1 MNLLEQFK
9 IPIDKKDLIP
19 VIKQALFMSVI
30 GGLLIGALHLLV
42 YQAFGYSF
50 IWMMLFILGYFM
62 ARRIKRSYQTYHII
76 FAVISIIAVF
86 FTYYLINVVY
96 YFGFFYVVDA
106 LQIVPIVYILNPVSY
121 FSFLNVFNSGFFG
134 LDNILDV
141 VFFLIVNIYVI
152 RYIK

>member
-1 MNLLEQFK
+1 MSLIEKFK
-9 IPIDKKDLIP
+9 IPIDKRDLIP

-30 GGLLIGALHLLV
+30 GGLLIGALHLFI
-42 YQAFGYSF
+42 YQVFGFSF

-62 ARRIKRSYQTYHII
+62 ARRIKRSYQKYHII
-76 FAVISIIAVF
+76 FAVISVIAVF

-96 YFGFFYVVDA
+96 YFGFIYVVDA
-106 LQIVPIVYILNPVSY
+106 LQIVPIVYILNPINY
-121 FSFLNVFNSGFFG
+121 FSFLNVFDSGFFG

-141 VFFLIVNIYVI
+141 VFFLVVNIYVI